1 MSISQSQET
10 TSSTSIDPATQVGL
24 AALTVTDLERSV
36 IFYTTLLGFAVMQR
50 EPASAVLG
58 VPGTPLL
65 LLTEDRQAQ
74 PWSEEGF
81 TGLYHFAILLPS
93 RADLGRWLG
102 HWLQETSMLPGQ
114 GDHLVS
120 EALYLRDPDRHGIE
134 IYRDRPRSEWRYVNG
149 KPQMGG
155 GPVDIRSV
163 LAAAQE
169 EGKQWEG
176 FPAGTRIGH
185 MHLQVGDLASALRF
199 YHEILGFDVTEGSLR
214 GALFVSAGGYHH
226 HLGLNIWH
234 SRGAG
239 PAPAGM
245 AGLRFYTLEL
255 ANAEAREAVVARVR
269 AAGLAATETENSVA
283 IQDPWQNTILLHIGA
298 ISDAETA
305 AALWQSTA
313 KL

>member
-10 TSSTSIDPATQVGL
+10 TPSTSIDPATQVGL
-24 AALTVTDLERSV
+24 AALTVTNLERSV
-36 IFYTTLLGFAVMQR
+36 TYYTTLLGFTVMQR
-50 EPASAVLG
+50 DKDSAVLG

-65 LLTEDRQAQ
+65 LLTEDREAQ
-74 PWSEEGF
+74 PWPEEGF

-102 HWLQETSMLPGQ
+102 HWIEQTSTLPGQ

-155 GPVDIRSV
+155 GPVDIRGV
-163 LAAAQE
+163 LATAAE
-169 EGKQWEG
+169 EGKPWEG

-199 YHEILGFDVTEGSLR
+199 YHEILGFDVTEGSLQ

-239 PAPAGM
+239 PAPAGV
-245 AGLRFYTLEL
+245 AGLRFYTFEL

-269 AAGLAATETENSVA
+269 AAGLTATEADNVIA
-283 IQDPWQNTILLHIGA
+283 LQDPWQNTILLHIGA
-298 ISDAETA
+298 ISDAEAA
-305 AALWQSTA
+305 AALLA
-313 KL
+313 AHA